1 MSKRAKEFWF
11 IISYPILLLT
21 IVYVIWGQIILN
33 DCELNEMNLA
43 YLNSHLILLYVML
56 CFLIGS
62 YFIPVRHNINYF

>member
-21 IVYVIWGQIILN
+21 IVYVIWGQIIHN

-56 CFLIGS
+56 CALIGS
-62 YFIPVRHNINYF
+62 YFVPIKLNS